1 MTSMV
6 TLKDTSSLQAGF
18 PGNCGG
24 EWWPPCMKNILGLT
38 RLYSLASPPSL
49 HLFACP
55 MVQGGG
61 GQGQRYTVTRIVPI
75 LLLLFLANTGWTL
88 NNDQLIAKNVRV
100 AFTGEGSREKIYV
113 YWFENPDWI
122 IVYNWGFGLKQ
133 LLFHSGNLKM
143 LRYLRNGH
151 QLQKQRIEFLYG
163 GVDGW
168 TIMVSSWFFFLYCIV
183 LLLLVLNFQPLFFEM
198 NQGTV
203 YCTAVRGYRLLW
215 SEFPSESE
223 TAVATVLIGG

>member
-1 MTSMV
+1 MV

-61 GQGQRYTVTRIVPI
+61 GGAGAKVHCHENCT
-75 LLLLFLANTGWTL
+75 NTSPAISRKYWL
-88 NNDQLIAKNVRV
+88 NNYQLIAKNVRV

-113 YWFENPDWI
+113 YWFENPD
-122 IVYNWGFGLKQ
+122 
-133 LLFHSGNLKM
+133 
-143 LRYLRNGH
+143 
-151 QLQKQRIEFLYG
+151 
-163 GVDGW
+163 
-168 TIMVSSWFFFLYCIV
+168 
-183 LLLLVLNFQPLFFEM
+183 
-198 NQGTV
+198 
-203 YCTAVRGYRLLW
+203 
-215 SEFPSESE
+215 
-223 TAVATVLIGG
+223 